1 MLKNWVLH
9 FSSFMVSARR
19 DILSQLQK
27 EIFQLQGFRAS
38 SQHHVPSIE
47 LGPINQAFPQS
58 IFPLGTIHEC
68 ITSSFESAAATGG
81 FIAGILGSLMKQN
94 GVSLWIGSSRTIFP
108 PALTNFGIE
117 PDKIIFIDLHN
128 ESEILWVMEES
139 LKCNG
144 LAAVVGEIS
153 DINFTQSRRLQLAVE
168 KSRVNGFLFR
178 RNPRNLVTTACAARW
193 KVTPLPGTIEGDLP
207 GVGVTRW
214 NIELLK
220 VRNGKPGIWQLEW
233 YDGRFRPVYPMEA
246 IVQGQ
251 QRKAI

>member
-1 MLKNWVLH
+1 MLSTKG
-9 FSSFMVSARR
+9 
-19 DILSQLQK
+19 DIILQLQK
-27 EIFQLQGFRAS
+27 EIFHLQGFRGP
-38 SQHHVPSIE
+38 SQHHAIE
-47 LGPINQAFPQS
+47 IDIGPIKHAFPQS
-58 IFPLGTIHEC
+58 TFPLGTIHEC
-68 ITSSFESAAATGG
+68 IAGSAESAAATGG

-108 PALTNFGIE
+108 PALANFGIE

-128 ESEILWVMEES
+128 ERDMLWVMEEA

-144 LAAVVGEIS
+144 LAAVVGEIT

-168 KSRVNGFLFR
+168 KSRVNGFIFR

-193 KVTPLPGTIEGDLP
+193 KITPLPGTIEDDLP

-233 YDGRFRPVYPMEA
+233 YDGRFRPVYPIEA
-246 IVQGQ
+246 MIQEP
-251 QRKAI
+251 QRKVI